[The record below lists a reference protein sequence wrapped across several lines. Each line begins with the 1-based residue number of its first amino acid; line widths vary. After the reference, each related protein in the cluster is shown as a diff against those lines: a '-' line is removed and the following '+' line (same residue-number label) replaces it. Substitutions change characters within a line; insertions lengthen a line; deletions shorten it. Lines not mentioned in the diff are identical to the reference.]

1 MTPVVLTANEMYV
14 AAMVGVRRRLSS
26 MSAGFL
32 ERNGAASAS
41 IAEAWYYNIVG
52 AQGEMAAAK
61 ALGVYWPSSIGAEK
75 ADPDMPPDW
84 QVRTMGKSTY
94 DLIVRKDDID
104 SHKYLLVTGT
114 GPEFLVHG
122 WIYGKD
128 AKKEEWYGDRGG
140 RNAPCFWVPKS
151 ALKAV

>member
-1 MTPVVLTANEMYV
+1 MISVVLTANEMYV
-14 AAMVGVRRRLSS
+14 ASMVGLRRRLSS
-26 MSAGFL
+26 MSLGFL

-52 AQGEMAAAK
+52 AQGEMAGAK
-61 ALGVYWPSSIGAEK
+61 ALGVYWPASINAAK
-75 ADPDMPPDW
+75 SDPDMPPDW
-84 QVRTMGKSTY
+84 QVRTRGKSSY
-94 DLIVRKDDID
+94 DLMIRKDDID

-128 AKKEEWYGDRGG
+128 AKQEEWYGVKGV
-140 RNAPCFWVPKS
+140 RNNPCFWVPQS
-151 ALKAV
+151 ALTDI